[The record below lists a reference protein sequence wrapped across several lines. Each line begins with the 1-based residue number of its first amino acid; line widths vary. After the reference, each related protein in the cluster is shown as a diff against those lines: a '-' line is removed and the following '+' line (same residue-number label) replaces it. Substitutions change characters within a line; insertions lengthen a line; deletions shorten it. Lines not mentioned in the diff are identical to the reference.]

1 MNSIHRNRGHNNFYI
16 RKMQKNLRIS
26 SQGLIVIFIMF
37 FAISC
42 VPTKELSYF
51 NDITDLTEPEINPRT
66 QKLIMPFD
74 RLYIKVFST
83 DPQTS
88 QIFNSSDE
96 IGYGV
101 SNSVIGYLVDE
112 AGNINFPFVGNINVI
127 SLTTAQ
133 ASQKIQKAMSDYVA
147 STSIIVKYVDNK
159 VTVMGEVESQGVYA
173 FTQDKLNI
181 YEALGLGGGLTRY
194 GNRKNIILIRNEG
207 DKIVH
212 YRLNLSDSKIA
223 GKDTYYILPND
234 VIVVEPLKAISSS
247 YSNITYT
254 TILSSITTM
263 IAVLLFTNIK
273 F

>member
-1 MNSIHRNRGHNNFYI
+1 
-16 RKMQKNLRIS
+16 MQKKLNFNTRS
-26 SQGLIVIFIMF
+26 LIIVLFIIFN
-37 FAISC
+37 ISC

-51 NDITDLTEPEINPRT
+51 NDITDLEEPEVNPRT

-74 RLYIKVFST
+74 RLYIKVFGT

-96 IGYGV
+96 ISYGM
-101 SNSVIGYLVDE
+101 SNGVIGYLVDE

-133 ASQKIQKAMSDYVA
+133 ASQKIQKAMSDYV
-147 STSIIVKYVDNK
+147 SNTSIVVKYVDNK
-159 VTVMGEVESQGVYA
+159 VTVMGEVQNQGVFA

-223 GKDTYYILPND
+223 GKDSYYILPND